1 MKALLRR
8 LVALLGGYELY
19 RVLERG
25 APTEAKPMPR
35 AWSIRPVDQAAR
47 EALAREAEEKPR
59 QLGGAALAQGAMFL
73 ALWNGAT
80 LLAVVLYEPLAM
92 PWIATIWPNGAGEG
106 MALTDIWTFA
116 RTRRKGAGE
125 ALLRASAAEVKGPL
139 IAWTWWTN
147 GPSLALFAKA
157 GWRPLGWSLRVS
169 FLPRMRWRSRIWRPP
184 PASL

>member
-19 RVLERG
+19 RVLERAG
-25 APTEAKPMPR
+25 DAEARPLPR
-35 AWSIRPVDQAAR
+35 DWSIRPVDRAAR
-47 EALAREAEEKPR
+47 DALAAEVEQKPR
-59 QLGGAALAQGAMFL
+59 QLGGATLAQGALFL

-80 LLAVVLYEPLAM
+80 LLAVILYEPLAM

-106 MALTDIWTFA
+106 MALTDIWTLA
-116 RTRRKGAGE
+116 RARRRGAGE

-147 GPSLALFAKA
+147 RPSLALFAKA

-169 FLPRMRWRSRIWRPP
+169 VLPPMRWRSPIWRPP